1 MHAGDALTHPNAPL
15 VVDDVEPNLSGPP
28 VFAAIVTRFYD
39 AVSPKMN
46 TCLRLHRRAAP
57 DAHTFRIGLL
67 RLVGQMDGGRALTV
81 EWSACYGFLRSNV
94 VPRSHSFRL

>member
-39 AVSPKMN
+39 VFVFR
-46 TCLRLHRRAAP
+46 RLHRRAAP

-67 RLVGQMDGGRALTV
+67 RLRWSDKWTGG
-81 EWSACYGFLRSNV
+81 
-94 VPRSHSFRL
+94 VP